1 MAIAIYFYIKFN
13 STEAF
18 YSTGD
23 PQLWKERVFETQK
36 RSGVYL
42 GIQTLSIFSDWND
55 FLYQFI

>member
-42 GIQTLSIFSDWND
+42 GIQTLSIFSD
-55 FLYQFI
+55 